1 MRASGPL
8 AMEFLRRPPGANP
21 ATVAELAAKFSVTL
35 PEDLLAFWQYSDGA
49 VLWFGHKEL
58 QFFPVDEI
66 VRHDV
71 YSVSRFMPR
80 AMPICTDGCGN
91 LCVARIDAG
100 KVTGYFVASC
110 GNLGW
115 DDAVELATTFGQF
128 IDDPK
133 SPEQRLYHE

>member
-1 MRASGPL
+1 MQHL
-8 AMEFLRRPPGANP
+8 KRPVGANP
-21 ATVAELAAKFSVTL
+21 TAVKELAAKFSVTL
-35 PEDLLAFWQYSDGA
+35 PDDLVAFWLYSDGA

-58 QFFPVDEI
+58 QFFPIDEI
-66 VRHDV
+66 LRNDV
-71 YSVSRFMPR
+71 YSVNKFMPT
-80 AMPICTDGCGN
+80 AIPICTDGCGN
-91 LCVARIDAG
+91 VCVARIDAG
-100 KVTGYFVASC
+100 QVTGYFVAGC